1 MDRSKDSVYSRQ
13 LGEGFSA
20 LHFEQPLEAEFRAHF
35 VERNCG
41 VQRFGAAQG
50 LVFVSLLALL
60 DWRMLPAEL
69 SAVSATLR
77 LVGVAPLLLALL
89 LATYP
94 GALGRRRAPLSMAA
108 GGALAAT
115 AIALLVAAPPPLLQ
129 RYVLDANLATLF
141 VYLMLGLRFYPAVC
155 LNLPLAAAGVW
166 VLAGSEPTGAAY
178 NCVFIL
184 LVNVVGAYSCYRLEH
199 SARTIFLEKAI
210 VDLLS
215 GSDGVTGIPNR
226 RVFSTHLQ
234 NLRRQGTRESR
245 GIALV
250 LIDLEGL
257 DALQMRH
264 GARAANLALRQIA
277 HAIAPS
283 ARRPLDLVAR
293 FDERRFALLLY
304 DPDAEY
310 LAGVGRQIREAVA
323 RLDLPQGG
331 SEGRDRLL
339 VRTGAAYSRGGGA
352 HDAEQLLETAAR
364 AVDLGKHEGNDGLV
378 IALVPA
384 SAGEARVTSGPWA
397 AS

>member
-1 MDRSKDSVYSRQ
+1 M
-13 LGEGFSA
+13 
-20 LHFEQPLEAEFRAHF
+20 
-35 VERNCG
+35 
-41 VQRFGAAQG
+41 
-50 LVFVSLLALL
+50 
-60 DWRMLPAEL
+60 
-69 SAVSATLR
+69 
-77 LVGVAPLLLALL
+77 
-89 LATYP
+89 
-94 GALGRRRAPLSMAA
+94 
-108 GGALAAT
+108 
-115 AIALLVAAPPPLLQ
+115 
-129 RYVLDANLATLF
+129 
-141 VYLMLGLRFYPAVC
+141 
-155 LNLPLAAAGVW
+155 
-166 VLAGSEPTGAAY
+166 LAGSEPTGAAY

-184 LVNVVGAYSCYRLEH
+184 LVNVVGAYSCHRLEH

-257 DALQMRH
+257 DALETRH

-310 LAGVGRQIREAVA
+310 LAGVGRRIREAVA

-384 SAGEARVTSGPWA
+384 SAGEERVTSGPWA